1 MIKTDQ
7 GFLINKLKYNENSI
21 IADFYTRENGRIS
34 GIIFGGTSKKIK
46 GYLEI
51 GNYFHL
57 NLNSKNESKIL
68 SIKAEILKA
77 YTPIY
82 FNNQKKL
89 HCIISAMSLIK
100 NLTPENENNIEIF
113 NSIENFFS
121 ILEKKN
127 WLKNY
132 INWELM
138 LLKYLGYDLNLKNI
152 VYKENV
158 NNTEVYYVKSS
169 TQKKIVPNFL
179 IKENIEVVDK
189 IEILKGLTIV
199 TNYMEKNIFSPNN
212 MKIPTQ
218 RKEFENLLNK
228 QLL

>member
-1 MIKTDQ
+1 MIKIDQ
-7 GFLINKLKYNENSI
+7 GFLINKFKYNENSI
-21 IADFYTRENGRIS
+21 IADFYTRENGRTS

-57 NLNSKNESKIL
+57 NLNSKNESKIF

-89 HCIISAMSLIK
+89 YCIISAMSLIQ

-113 NSIENFFS
+113 NLIENFFN
-121 ILEKKN
+121 ILENKN

-152 VYKENV
+152 VHKENV
-158 NNTEVYYVKSS
+158 NNNEVYYVKSS

-179 IKENIEVVDK
+179 IRDSVENVDNV
-189 IEILKGLTIV
+189 EILKGLTIV

-212 MKIPTQ
+212 MRIPTQ

-228 QLL
+228 Q

>member
-1 MIKTDQ
+1 MVE
-7 GFLINKLKYNENSI
+7 L
-21 IADFYTRENGRIS
+21 S

-46 GYLEI
+46 GYLQI

-57 NLNSKNESKIL
+57 NLNSKNDSKIL

-89 HCIISAMSLIK
+89 YCIISAMSLIK

-113 NSIENFFS
+113 NLIENFFN

-152 VYKENV
+152 VHKENV
-158 NNTEVYYVKSS
+158 NNNEVYYVKSS

-179 IKENIEVVDK
+179 IKENIENVDN
-189 IEILKGLTIV
+189 IEILKGFTIV

-212 MKIPTQ
+212 MKIPIQ

-228 QLL
+228 Q

>member
-1 MIKTDQ
+1 MIEIDQ

-21 IADFYTRENGRIS
+21 IADFYTRKKGRIS

-89 HCIISAMSLIK
+89 YCIISAMSLIK

-113 NSIENFFS
+113 NLIKNFFN
-121 ILEKKN
+121 ILENKN

-152 VYKENV
+152 VHKENV

-179 IKENIEVVDK
+179 IKENIEIVDK

-199 TNYMEKNIFSPNN
+199 TNYMEKNIFLPNN
-212 MKIPTQ
+212 MKIPAQ

-228 QLL
+228 Q

>member
-1 MIKTDQ
+1 MKIDE
-7 GFLINKLKYNENSI
+7 GFLVNKLKYNENSI
-21 IADFYTRENGRIS
+21 IADFYTRENGRTS
-34 GIIFGGTSKKIK
+34 GIIFGGMSKKIK
-46 GYLEI
+46 SYLEI

-57 NLNSKNESKIL
+57 NLNSKNDSKIF

-89 HCIISAMSLIK
+89 YCIVAAMSLIK
-100 NLTPENENNIEIF
+100 NLTPENEENAEIF
-113 NSIENFFS
+113 NLIENLFN
-121 ILEKKN
+121 ILEKNN

-132 INWELM
+132 VNWELM

-152 VYKENV
+152 VHKEKV
-158 NNTEVYYVKSS
+158 KNNEFFYVKSS

-179 IKENIEVVDK
+179 INENIENVDY
-189 IEILKGLTIV
+189 IEILKGFTIV
-199 TNYMEKNIFSPNN
+199 SNYMQKNIFSPNN

-228 QLL
+228 Q

>member
-1 MIKTDQ
+1 MIKIDQ
-7 GFLINKLKYNENSI
+7 GFMINKLKYNENSI
-21 IADFYTRENGRIS
+21 IADFYTRQNGRIS

-113 NSIENFFS
+113 NLIENFFN

-152 VYKENV
+152 VQKENV

-179 IKENIEVVDK
+179 IKENIEIVDK

-212 MKIPTQ
+212 MKIPAQ

-228 QLL
+228 Q

>member
-1 MIKTDQ
+1 MIEIDQ

-21 IADFYTRENGRIS
+21 IADFYTRQNGRIS

-57 NLNSKNESKIL
+57 NLNSKNDSKIL

-89 HCIISAMSLIK
+89 YCIISAMSLIK
-100 NLTPENENNIEIF
+100 SLTPENENNIEIF

-152 VYKENV
+152 VHKENV

-179 IKENIEVVDK
+179 IKENIENVDK

-199 TNYMEKNIFSPNN
+199 TNYMEKNIFLPNN
-212 MKIPTQ
+212 IKIPAQ

-228 QLL
+228 Q

>member
-1 MIKTDQ
+1 MIEIDQ

-113 NSIENFFS
+113 NLIENFFY

-152 VYKENV
+152 VQKENV

-179 IKENIEVVDK
+179 IKENIENVDN
-189 IEILKGLTIV
+189 IEILKGFTIV

-212 MKIPTQ
+212 MKIPAQ

-228 QLL
+228 Q

>member
-1 MIKTDQ
+1 MMKIDQ
-7 GFLINKLKYNENSI
+7 GFLINKFKYNENSI
-21 IADFYTRENGRIS
+21 IAEFYTRENGRNS

-57 NLNSKNESKIL
+57 NLNSKNGSKIL

-89 HCIISAMSLIK
+89 YCIISAMSLIK

-113 NSIENFFS
+113 NLIENFFN

-152 VYKENV
+152 VHKENV
-158 NNTEVYYVKSS
+158 NSTEVYYVKSS

-179 IKENIEVVDK
+179 IKENIEIVDK

-212 MKIPTQ
+212 MKIPAQ

-228 QLL
+228 Q

>member
-1 MIKTDQ
+1 MIKIDQ

-21 IADFYTRENGRIS
+21 IADFYTRENGRTS

-113 NSIENFFS
+113 NLIENFFY

-152 VYKENV
+152 VHKENV
-158 NNTEVYYVKSS
+158 NNNEVYFVKSL

-179 IKENIEVVDK
+179 IKESIQNVDN
-189 IEILKGLTIV
+189 IEILKGLSIV

-228 QLL
+228 Q

>member
-1 MIKTDQ
+1 MIKIDQ

-89 HCIISAMSLIK
+89 YCIISAMSLIK

-113 NSIENFFS
+113 NLIENFFN

-179 IKENIEVVDK
+179 IKENIEIVDK

>member
-1 MIKTDQ
+1 MKIDE
-7 GFLINKLKYNENSI
+7 GFLVNKLKYNENSI
-21 IADFYTRENGRIS
+21 IADFYTRENGRTS
-34 GIIFGGTSKKIK
+34 GIIFGGMSKKIK

-57 NLNSKNESKIL
+57 NLNSKNDSKIF

-89 HCIISAMSLIK
+89 YCIVAAMSLIK
-100 NLTPENENNIEIF
+100 NLTPENEENVEIF
-113 NSIENFFS
+113 NLIENLFN
-121 ILEKKN
+121 ILEKNN

-132 INWELM
+132 VNWELM

-152 VYKENV
+152 VHKEKV
-158 NNTEVYYVKSS
+158 KNNEFFYVKSS

-179 IKENIEVVDK
+179 INENIENVDY
-189 IEILKGLTIV
+189 IEILKGFTIV
-199 TNYMEKNIFSPNN
+199 SNYMEKNIFSPNN

-228 QLL
+228 Q

>member
-1 MIKTDQ
+1 MIKIDQ
-7 GFLINKLKYNENSI
+7 GFLINKFKYNENSI
-21 IADFYTRENGRIS
+21 IADFYTRENGRTS

-57 NLNSKNESKIL
+57 NLNSKNESKIF

-89 HCIISAMSLIK
+89 YCIISAMSLIQ

-113 NSIENFFS
+113 NLIENFFN
-121 ILEKKN
+121 ILENKN

-152 VYKENV
+152 VHKENV
-158 NNTEVYYVKSS
+158 NNNEVYYVKSS

-179 IKENIEVVDK
+179 IKESVENVDNV
-189 IEILKGLTIV
+189 EILKGLTIV

-228 QLL
+228 QYL

>member
-1 MIKTDQ
+1 MKIDE
-7 GFLINKLKYNENSI
+7 GFLVNKLKYNENSI
-21 IADFYTRENGRIS
+21 IADFYTRENGRTS
-34 GIIFGGTSKKIK
+34 GIIFGGMSKKIK
-46 GYLEI
+46 SYLEI

-57 NLNSKNESKIL
+57 NLNSKNDSKIF

-89 HCIISAMSLIK
+89 YCIVAAMSLIK
-100 NLTPENENNIEIF
+100 NLTPENEENAEIF
-113 NSIENFFS
+113 NLIENLFN
-121 ILEKKN
+121 ILEKNN

-132 INWELM
+132 VNWELM

-152 VYKENV
+152 VHKEKV
-158 NNTEVYYVKSS
+158 KNNEFFYVKSS

-179 IKENIEVVDK
+179 INENIENVDY
-189 IEILKGLTIV
+189 IEILKGFTIV
-199 TNYMEKNIFSPNN
+199 SNYMEKNIFSPNN

-218 RKEFENLLNK
+218 RREFENLLNK
-228 QLL
+228 Q

>member
-1 MIKTDQ
+1 MIEIDQ

-113 NSIENFFS
+113 NLIENFFN

-152 VYKENV
+152 VHKENV

-179 IKENIEVVDK
+179 IKENIEIVDK

-212 MKIPTQ
+212 MKIPAQ

-228 QLL
+228 Q

>member
-1 MIKTDQ
+1 MIKIDQ

-21 IADFYTRENGRIS
+21 IADFYTRENGRTS

-89 HCIISAMSLIK
+89 YCIISAMSLIQ

-113 NSIENFFS
+113 NLIENFFN
-121 ILEKKN
+121 ILENKN

-152 VYKENV
+152 VHKENV
-158 NNTEVYYVKSS
+158 NNNEVYYVKSS

-179 IKENIEVVDK
+179 IKESVENVDNV
-189 IEILKGLTIV
+189 EILKGLTIV

-228 QLL
+228 Q

>member
-1 MIKTDQ
+1 MMKIDQ

-57 NLNSKNESKIL
+57 NLNSKNDSKIL
-68 SIKAEILKA
+68 SIKTEILKA

-113 NSIENFFS
+113 NLIENFFN

-158 NNTEVYYVKSS
+158 NNNEVYYVKSS

-179 IKENIEVVDK
+179 IKESIENVDY

-212 MKIPTQ
+212 MKIPAQ
-218 RKEFENLLNK
+218 RKEFEILLNK
-228 QLL
+228 Q

>member
-1 MIKTDQ
+1 MKIDE
-7 GFLINKLKYNENSI
+7 GFLVNKLKYNENSI
-21 IADFYTRENGRIS
+21 IADFYTRENGRTS
-34 GIIFGGTSKKIK
+34 GIIFGGMSKKIK

-57 NLNSKNESKIL
+57 NLNSKNDSKIF

-89 HCIISAMSLIK
+89 YCIVSAMSLIK
-100 NLTPENENNIEIF
+100 NLTPENEENVEIF
-113 NSIENFFS
+113 NLIENLFN
-121 ILEKKN
+121 ILEKNN

-132 INWELM
+132 VNWELM

-152 VYKENV
+152 VHKENV
-158 NNTEVYYVKSS
+158 KNNEVFYVKSS

-179 IKENIEVVDK
+179 INENIENVDY
-189 IEILKGLTIV
+189 IEILKGFTIV
-199 TNYMEKNIFSPNN
+199 SNYMEKNIFSPNN

-218 RKEFENLLNK
+218 RKEFENLLNN
-228 QLL
+228 Q

>member
-1 MIKTDQ
+1 MMKIDQ
-7 GFLINKLKYNENSI
+7 GFLINKFKYNENSI
-21 IADFYTRENGRIS
+21 IAEFYTRENGRNS

-57 NLNSKNESKIL
+57 NLNSKNESKIF

-77 YTPIY
+77 HTPIY

-100 NLTPENENNIEIF
+100 NLTPENENNIKIF
-113 NSIENFFS
+113 NLIEHFFK
-121 ILEKKN
+121 ILKKKN

-152 VYKENV
+152 VHKENV
-158 NNTEVYYVKSS
+158 NNNVVYYVKSS

-179 IKENIEVVDK
+179 IKESIENVDN
-189 IEILKGLTIV
+189 IEILKGFTIV
-199 TNYMEKNIFSPNN
+199 TNYMEKNIFLPNN
-212 MKIPTQ
+212 MKIPAQ

-228 QLL
+228 Q

>member
-1 MIKTDQ
+1 MKIDE
-7 GFLINKLKYNENSI
+7 GFLVNKLKYNENSI
-21 IADFYTRENGRIS
+21 IADFYTRENGRTS
-34 GIIFGGTSKKIK
+34 GIIFGGMSKKIK

-57 NLNSKNESKIL
+57 NLNSKNDSKIF

-89 HCIISAMSLIK
+89 YCIVAAMSLIK
-100 NLTPENENNIEIF
+100 NLTPENEENVEIF
-113 NSIENFFS
+113 NLIENLFN
-121 ILEKKN
+121 ILEKNN

-132 INWELM
+132 VNWELM

-152 VYKENV
+152 VHKEKV
-158 NNTEVYYVKSS
+158 KNNEFFYVKSS

-179 IKENIEVVDK
+179 INENIENVDY
-189 IEILKGLTIV
+189 IEILKGFTIV
-199 TNYMEKNIFSPNN
+199 SNYMEKNIFSPNN

-218 RKEFENLLNK
+218 RKEFENLLNN
-228 QLL
+228 Q

>member
-1 MIKTDQ
+1 MKIDE
-7 GFLINKLKYNENSI
+7 GFLVNKLKYNENSI
-21 IADFYTRENGRIS
+21 IADFYTRENGRTS
-34 GIIFGGTSKKIK
+34 GIIFGGMSKKIK
-46 GYLEI
+46 SYLEI

-57 NLNSKNESKIL
+57 NLNSKNDSKIF

-89 HCIISAMSLIK
+89 YCIVAAMSLIK
-100 NLTPENENNIEIF
+100 NLTPENEENAEIF
-113 NSIENFFS
+113 NLIENLFN
-121 ILEKKN
+121 ILEKNN

-132 INWELM
+132 VNWELM

-152 VYKENV
+152 VHKEKV
-158 NNTEVYYVKSS
+158 KNNEFFYVKSS

-179 IKENIEVVDK
+179 INENIENVDY
-189 IEILKGLTIV
+189 IEILKGFTIV
-199 TNYMEKNIFSPNN
+199 SNYMEKNIFSPNN

-228 QLL
+228 Q

>member
-1 MIKTDQ
+1 MIKIDQ

-21 IADFYTRENGRIS
+21 IADFYTRQNGRIS

-113 NSIENFFS
+113 NLIENFFN

-152 VYKENV
+152 VHKENV
-158 NNTEVYYVKSS
+158 NNNVVYYVKSS

-179 IKENIEVVDK
+179 IKENIENVDN
-189 IEILKGLTIV
+189 IEILKGFTIV

-228 QLL
+228 Q

>member
-1 MIKTDQ
+1 MMKIDE
-7 GFLINKLKYNENSI
+7 GFLINKFKYNENSI
-21 IADFYTRENGRIS
+21 IADFYTRENGRTS
-34 GIIFGGTSKKIK
+34 GIIFGGMSKKIK

-77 YTPIY
+77 NTPVY

-113 NSIENFFS
+113 NLIENFFN

-152 VYKENV
+152 VQKENV

-179 IKENIEVVDK
+179 IKENIEIVDK

-212 MKIPTQ
+212 MKIPAQ

-228 QLL
+228 Q

>member
-1 MIKTDQ
+1 MIQIDQ

-57 NLNSKNESKIL
+57 NLNSKNETRVY
-68 SIKAEILKA
+68 SIKAEIIKA

-89 HCIISAMSLIK
+89 YSIISAMSLIK
-100 NLTPENENNIEIF
+100 NLTPENENNFDIF
-113 NSIENFFS
+113 NLIQNFFNL
-121 ILEKKN
+121 LEKNN

-132 INWELM
+132 INWELK

-152 VYKENV
+152 VDKEIV
-158 NNTEVYYVKSS
+158 NNKEVFYVKSS
-169 TQKKIVPNFL
+169 KQKKTVPNFL
-179 IKENIEVVDK
+179 VNENIEKVEYF
-189 IEILKGLTIV
+189 EILRGFTIV
-199 TNYMEKNIFSPNN
+199 SSYMEKNIFTPNN
-212 MKIPTQ
+212 LKVPIQ
-218 RKEFENLLNK
+218 RVEFENLLNK
-228 QLL
+228 